1 MKKNMLNTKICV
13 TEERILLENDK
24 IIFNSINKKV
34 ENVKQK
40 ETKEKLIKR
49 LMVWKESIKKR
60 EYSLQLIENH
70 FNKFLVKTKDE

>member
-1 MKKNMLNTKICV
+1 MLNTKICV